1 MRLYNTFYQL
11 LITTWKL
18 KVAFKTLSNFYDGE
32 FLNIS
37 AKRSIVDIWQ
47 SPKDVPALKTG
58 DAAHAFNCQN
68 LVLFLLQTEVKKKN
82 NRSS

>member
-18 KVAFKTLSNFYDGE
+18 KVAFKTLSNFYDRG

-37 AKRSIVDIWQ
+37 GKRSIVEIWQ
-47 SPKDVPALKTG
+47 SPKNATATKTD
-58 DAAHAFNCQN
+58 DAVQTFNCQN
-68 LVLFLLQTEVKKKN
+68 LILFLLQTEDKKTTGHLK
-82 NRSS
+82 